1 MAKSISLQRVV
12 LISLSVII
20 VVAWLATFF
29 NRYIPYGCQFEVVMS
44 GSMEPSLKT
53 GSLML
58 IRSVNPREYKVGDI
72 VSFHPPLP
80 NKISV
85 THRITKLY
93 FSDDGVPEMATKG
106 DANTNGDPWVTSLGA
121 IEGKKILAVP
131 WIGYGILFLQTPYGF
146 LGVALLTFLGV
157 VAAEL
162 AFIGMILR
170 TAWNDW
176 LSKFT
181 AAKKV

>member
-1 MAKSISLQRVV
+1 MPKQVSLHRIM
-12 LISLSVII
+12 LIILSVII
-20 VVAWLATFF
+20 VVAWLATFL
-29 NRYIPYGCQFEVVMS
+29 NRYIPYGFQFEVVTS

-53 GSLML
+53 GSLVL
-58 IRSVNPREYKVGDI
+58 IRAMNPREYKVGDI

-80 NKISV
+80 KKMSV

-93 FSDDGVPEMATKG
+93 SSDDGIPEMATKG

-121 IEGKKILAVP
+121 IEGKKIIAIP
-131 WIGYGILFLQTPYGF
+131 WIGYGIQFLQTPHGF

-162 AFIGMILR
+162 TFIGQVMSDVL
-170 TAWNDW
+170 NGW
-176 LSKFT
+176 LTRF